1 MAEKKKGVFKKV
13 IIGFLLSGILLVIL
27 ILGGFLG
34 MIFMGAFGPLPSTE
48 ELANLRD
55 DNATL
60 VYSSDKELIGKIFS
74 KNHTRVNREALP
86 QHLIDALIS
95 TEDVRFYEHNGIDN
109 RSLMRVILKSI
120 LMGNR
125 SSGGGSTITQQL
137 AKNLYGREDFGL
149 LTLPVNKIREAIIA
163 VRLEEV
169 YSKDDILLLYLN
181 MVPFGEEVF
190 GIEAA
195 ANRYYNK
202 TASEL
207 DIDEAALLIGLLKG
221 NTYYHPRLHP
231 ERALERRNLV
241 LQLMNEQGKIE
252 NEIYQEQILLP
263 LDLDYSNLSYEGPAQ
278 YFLYQVEKRAREI
291 LNDLENK
298 SDAEYDIERDG
309 LIITTTLDSRLQML
323 AKKAI
328 RKQLSQMQ
336 KAFSSDPQVMN
347 KKAGLEDIF
356 NNTIQEKREL
366 WSWDGIE
373 VQEMTKLDSAW
384 HYESMLSSG
393 VLILEPKTG
402 NVKAW
407 VGGNHFRY
415 LPYDL
420 VLAKRMIASSFKP
433 VLYAAAIKDGKSPC
447 DYLDNEEK
455 VYEEYD
461 DWAPKNYD
469 GSSGDET
476 SLWYAL
482 VHSLN
487 IPTVD
492 LYFKTGH
499 KNLEEMCYALD
510 IEENPADNPSVALGT
525 MNISL
530 FEATRVYAT
539 FANQGQMQQP
549 AMIRKISKSDGEV
562 IYEKSDN
569 SGEKVIEADVAN
581 TITVMLQKA
590 INEGTGARIRGQFGI
605 RSDLAGKTGTSQEY
619 SDAWFFSYTP
629 DFACGVW
636 VGARDPGIHFS
647 NGSNG
652 SGSALA
658 LPIAGD
664 IIRDIENQTELR
676 KSYLSPIK
684 IPSRYTELMECEGTR
699 TKGAWNRFFESL
711 FKKNKEKEENESG
724 ENKDTSNSDTTVS
737 KQDGKVKKFFKKI
750 FKKKEKDD

>member
-1 MAEKKKGVFKKV
+1 MAEKKKSTFKKV
-13 IIGFLLSGILLVIL
+13 VIGFLLTGILLVIL
-27 ILGGFLG
+27 ILAGFLG
-34 MIFMGAFGPLPSTE
+34 LIYTGAFGPLPSTD
-48 ELANLRD
+48 ELANLKNE
-55 DNATL
+55 NATL
-60 VYSSDKELIGKIFS
+60 VYSSDQVLIGKIFS
-74 KNHTRVNREALP
+74 KNHTQVNREALP

-109 RSLMRVILKSI
+109 RSLMRVIIKSI
-120 LMGNR
+120 IMGNR

-181 MVPFGEEVF
+181 IVPFGEEVF

-202 TASEL
+202 TVSEL
-207 DIDEAALLIGLLKG
+207 EIDEGAMLVGLLKG
-221 NTYYHPRLHP
+221 NTYYHPRLNP

-241 LQLMNEQGKIE
+241 LQLMYDQGKIE
-252 NEIYQEQILLP
+252 NEVYQEEILLP

-278 YFLYQVEKRAREI
+278 YFLFQVENKAREI
-291 LNDLENK
+291 LNDLQNI
-298 SDAEYDIERDG
+298 SDTEYDIERDG

-323 AKKAI
+323 ARQGI
-328 RKQLSQMQ
+328 REQLTQMQ
-336 KAFSSDPQVMN
+336 TAFSNDPQVRN
-347 KKAGLEDIF
+347 KKVELGDQF
-356 NNTIQEKREL
+356 DNTIREKREL

-384 HYESMLSSG
+384 HYDSMLNSG
-393 VLILEPKTG
+393 VLILDPKTG
-402 NVKAW
+402 DVKAW

-420 VLAKRMIASSFKP
+420 VLSKRMIASSFKP
-433 VLYAAAIKDGKSPC
+433 ILYAAAIKDGKSPC

-461 DWAPKNYD
+461 NWAPRNYD

-476 SLWYAL
+476 SMWYAL

-487 IPTVD
+487 IPTID
-492 LYFKTGH
+492 LYFKTGY
-499 KNLEEMCYALD
+499 KNLEEMCSLLE

-525 MNISL
+525 MNVSL
-530 FEATRVYAT
+530 YEATKVYAA

-549 AMIRKISKSDGEV
+549 VMIRKITTSEGET
-562 IYEKSDN
+562 IYEKPDN
-569 SGEKVIEADVAN
+569 PGKKVMGPDVAN
-581 TITVMLQKA
+581 TITAMLQKA
-590 INEGTGARIRGQFGI
+590 VNEGTGARIRGQFGI

-636 VGARDPGIHFS
+636 VGARNPGIHFS
-647 NGSNG
+647 EGKNG

-658 LPIAGD
+658 LPIAGN
-664 IIRDIENQTELR
+664 IIRDVERQTELR
-676 KSYLSPIK
+676 RSYLNPIK
-684 IPSRYTELMECEGTR
+684 ISSKYTELMECEGTR

-711 FKKNKEKEENESG
+711 FKKNKENEEDKEAD
-724 ENKDTSNSDTTVS
+724 NKEKPEDDKAGV
-737 KQDGKVKKFFKKI
+737 KEDGKVKKFFKKL
-750 FKKKEKDD
+750 FKKKDKND

>member
-1 MAEKKKGVFKKV
+1 
-13 IIGFLLSGILLVIL
+13 
-27 ILGGFLG
+27 
-34 MIFMGAFGPLPSTE
+34 MIFIGAFGPLPSTD
-48 ELANLRD
+48 ELANLKNE
-55 DNATL
+55 NATL
-60 VYSSDKELIGKIFS
+60 VYSNDQVLIGKIYS
-74 KNHTRVNREALP
+74 KNHTEVNREALP
-86 QHLIDALIS
+86 QHLVDALIS

-109 RSLMRVILKSI
+109 RSLMRVIIKSI

-137 AKNLYGREDFGL
+137 AKNLYGRDDFGL

-202 TASEL
+202 TVSDL
-207 DIDEAALLIGLLKG
+207 DIDEAAMLIGLLKG
-221 NTYYHPRLHP
+221 NTYYHPRLNP

-241 LQLMNEQGKIE
+241 LQLMYDQGKIE
-252 NEIYQEQILLP
+252 DEIYQEQILLP
-263 LDLDYSNLSYEGPAQ
+263 LDLDYSNLGYEGPAQ
-278 YFLYQVEKRAREI
+278 YFLFQVQKKAREI
-291 LNDLENK
+291 LIDMENK
-298 SDAEYDIERDG
+298 GGIEYDIERDG
-309 LIITTTLDSRLQML
+309 LIITTTLDSRLQMM
-323 AKKAI
+323 AKQGI
-328 RKQLSQMQ
+328 RKQLTQMQ
-336 KAFSSDPQVMN
+336 KVFSNDPQVRNM
-347 KKAGLEDIF
+347 KAGMRDLFDG
-356 NNTIQEKREL
+356 TIREKREL
-366 WSWDGIE
+366 WSWDGID
-373 VQEMTKLDSAW
+373 VQEITKLDSAW
-384 HYESMLSSG
+384 HYESMLNAS
-393 VLILEPKTG
+393 VLILDPKTG
-402 NVKAW
+402 DVKAW

-420 VLAKRMIASSFKP
+420 VLSKRMIASSFKP
-433 VLYAAAIKDGKSPC
+433 ILYAAAIKDGKTPC

-455 VYEEYD
+455 VYEEYE

-476 SLWYAL
+476 AMWYAL

-492 LYFKTGH
+492 LYFETGH
-499 KNLEEMCYALD
+499 KKLEEMCSLLE

-530 FEATRVYAT
+530 YEATKVYAA
-539 FANQGQMQQP
+539 FANQGQMQPP
-549 AMIRKISKSDGEV
+549 AMIEKITTSDGEL
-562 IYEKSDN
+562 IYEKP
-569 SGEKVIEADVAN
+569 GHPGKKVMDPDVAN
-581 TITVMLQKA
+581 TITAMLQKA

-636 VGARDPGIHFS
+636 VGARNPGIHFS
-647 NGSNG
+647 DGSNG

-658 LPIAGD
+658 LPIAGN
-664 IIRDIENQTELR
+664 IIRDMESQTELR
-676 KSYLSPIK
+676 RSYLNPIR
-684 IPSRYTELMECEGTR
+684 ISSRYTELMECEGTR

-711 FKKNKEKEENESG
+711 FKKNKEKEEEKEASR
-724 ENKDTSNSDTTVS
+724 KDQSDDSAGV
-737 KQDGKVKKFFKKI
+737 KEDGKVRKFFKKI

>member
-1 MAEKKKGVFKKV
+1 MAKNKKGIYKR
-13 IIGFLLSGILLVIL
+13 ILIRSLLTGILLVIL

-34 MIFMGAFGPLPSTE
+34 MIFMGAFGPLPSTT
-48 ELANLRD
+48 ELADLKD
-55 DNATL
+55 ENATL
-60 VYSSDKELIGKIFS
+60 VYSSDHDLIGKIFS
-74 KNHTRVNREALP
+74 KNHTEIDWEVLP
-86 QHLIDALIS
+86 QHLIDALIC

-109 RSLMRVILKSI
+109 RSLMRVIIKSI
-120 LMGNR
+120 IMGNR
-125 SSGGGSTITQQL
+125 ASGGGSTLTQQL

-181 MVPFGEEVF
+181 FVPFGEEVF

-202 TASEL
+202 TVSEL
-207 DIDEAALLIGLLKG
+207 EIDEAAMLIGLLKG
-221 NTYYHPRLHP
+221 NTYYHPRLNP

-241 LQLMNEQGKIE
+241 LQLMHDQGKLDDGL
-252 NEIYQEQILLP
+252 YKEQVERP

-278 YFLYQVEKRAREI
+278 YFLFQVEKKAREI
-291 LNDLENK
+291 LNNPKNK
-298 SDAEYDIERDG
+298 SDKEYDIERDG
-309 LIITTTLDSRLQML
+309 LIITTTLDSRLQIL
-323 AKKAI
+323 AKKSI
-328 RKQLSQMQ
+328 RKQLTQMQ
-336 KAFSSDPQVMN
+336 GAFNIDPEVKN
-347 KKAGLEDIF
+347 KKVELVDSF
-356 NNTIQEKREL
+356 DNTIQEKREL
-366 WSWDGIE
+366 WSWDGIK
-373 VQEMTKLDSAW
+373 VQELTKLDSAW
-384 HYESMLSSG
+384 HYESMLNAG

-402 NVKAW
+402 EVKAW

-455 VYEEYD
+455 VFEEYD
-461 DWAPKNYD
+461 NWAPRNYD

-476 SLWYAL
+476 SMWYSL

-492 LYFKTGH
+492 LYFKVGH
-499 KNLEEMCYALD
+499 KNLEEMCSLLG
-510 IEENPADNPSVALGT
+510 IEEKPADNPSVALGT

-539 FANQGQMQQP
+539 FANQGQIQQP
-549 AMIRKISKSDGEV
+549 VMIKNITDSDGKV
-562 IYEKSDN
+562 IYEIPDN
-569 SGEKVIEADVAN
+569 TGDRAIDPDVAN
-581 TITVMLQKA
+581 TITAILQKA

-636 VGARDPGIHFS
+636 VGARNPQIHFS
-647 NGSNG
+647 KGSNG

-658 LPIAGD
+658 LPIAGN
-664 IIRDIENQTELR
+664 IIRDIEGQTELR
-676 KSYLSPIK
+676 RSYLTPIN
-684 IPSRYTELMECEGTR
+684 ISSEYTELMECDERR

-711 FKKNKEKEENESG
+711 FKKNKEKEEDK
-724 ENKDTSNSDTTVS
+724 KDTTQSDSTEVAE
-737 KQDGKVKKFFKKI
+737 DGKVKKFFKKL
-750 FKKKEKDD
+750 FKKKE

>member
-1 MAEKKKGVFKKV
+1 MAKKKKGVIKRV
-13 IIGFLLSGILLVIL
+13 VIGFLLSGILLVIL
-27 ILGGFLG
+27 ILGVFLG
-34 MIFMGAFGPLPSTE
+34 MIFTGAFGPLPSTE
-48 ELANLRD
+48 ELANLKD
-55 DNATL
+55 ENATL
-60 VYSSDKELIGKIFS
+60 VYSSDNVLIGKIFS
-74 KNHTRVNREALP
+74 KNHTQVNREVLP
-86 QHLIDALIS
+86 QHLIDALIC
-95 TEDVRFYEHNGIDN
+95 TEDVRFYQHNGIDN
-109 RSLMRVILKSI
+109 RSLMRVIIKSI
-120 LMGNR
+120 IMGNR

-202 TASEL
+202 NASEL
-207 DIDEAALLIGLLKG
+207 EIDEAAMLVGLLKG
-221 NTYYHPRLHP
+221 NTYYHPRLNP
-231 ERALERRNLV
+231 ERAFERRNLV
-241 LQLMNEQGKIE
+241 LQLMNEEGKID
-252 NEIYQEQILLP
+252 NETYQEQILLP

-278 YFLYQVEKRAREI
+278 YFLFQVEKKAREI
-291 LNDLENK
+291 LNNLENK
-298 SDAEYDIERDG
+298 SDLEYDIERDG
-309 LIITTTLDSRLQML
+309 LIITTTLDSRLQTL
-323 AKKAI
+323 ARKAV
-328 RKQLSQMQ
+328 RKQLTRMQ
-336 KAFSSDPQVMN
+336 EVFNRDPQVKN
-347 KKAGLEDIF
+347 KKTGLNDLF
-356 NNTIQEKREL
+356 DNTILEKREL

-384 HYESMLSSG
+384 HYESMLNSG
-393 VLILEPKTG
+393 VLILEPETG
-402 NVKAW
+402 DVKAW

-433 VLYAAAIKDGKSPC
+433 VLYAAAIVDGKSPC

-455 VYEEYD
+455 VYEEYEN
-461 DWAPKNYD
+461 WAPKNYD

-476 SLWYAL
+476 SMWYAL

-499 KNLEEMCYALD
+499 KNLEDMCSVLE

-530 FEATRVYAT
+530 YEATRIYAT
-539 FANQGQMQQP
+539 FANQGQMHQP
-549 AMIRKISKSDGEV
+549 AMISRITTSDGEV
-562 IYEKSDN
+562 IYAKPDSPGN
-569 SGEKVIEADVAN
+569 KVIDKDVAN
-581 TITVMLQKA
+581 TITAMLQRA
-590 INEGTGARIRGQFGI
+590 INEGTGASIRGQFGI

-636 VGARDPGIHFS
+636 VGARNPGIHFS
-647 NGSNG
+647 TGSNG

-658 LPIAGD
+658 LPIAGN
-664 IIRDIENQTELR
+664 IIRDIESQTELKR
-676 KSYLSPIK
+676 AYLGPIR
-684 IPSRYTELMECEGTR
+684 ISSNYTEMMECEGTR

-711 FKKNKEKEENESG
+711 FKKNKEKG
-724 ENKDTSNSDTTVS
+724 EDKEGNKKGKTKDDSTEV
-737 KQDGKVKKFFKKI
+737 KQDGKVKKFFKKL